1 MSETYYLP
9 VLYTEEERKKYAE
22 WGIKKEKFLMPF
34 AVVTIIIDLIVMVGT
49 IVALFKIREKEPYFS
64 AFLSTYGGL
73 INDIAYGVAI
83 VLTVL
88 LIKPLDMILDMVYK
102 KPQEPQMLCLTPT
115 ETGVRYMLSRGV
127 SVRSSG
133 TLNWNDWERAI
144 STETNEI
151 HIGDTIY
158 RIGFNTIES
167 IYPKNK
173 QHPWMDRPKEKVENS
188 IYLKTISRNFHGY
201 LLSLEEKKKE
211 QAYIEKVQ

>member
-1 MSETYYLP
+1 
-9 VLYTEEERKKYAE
+9 
-22 WGIKKEKFLMPF
+22 MPF
-34 AVVTIIIDLIVMVGT
+34 AVITIIVDLIVIIETGV
-49 IVALFKIREKEPYFS
+49 VLFKIREREPYFS

-83 VLTVL
+83 VLTAL

-102 KPQEPQMLCLTPT
+102 KQQEPQMLCLTPT

-127 SVRSSG
+127 YVLSSG
-133 TLNWNDWERAI
+133 TLNWNDWESAV
-144 STETNEI
+144 SEETNEI
-151 HIGDTIY
+151 HIGDVIY

-173 QHPWMDRPKEKVENS
+173 QHAWMDRPEEKVENS
-188 IYLKTISRNFHGY
+188 NHLKTISRNFRGY

-211 QAYIEKVQ
+211 AEWYDK

>member
-1 MSETYYLP
+1 MSEKYYLP

-22 WGIKKEKFLMPF
+22 WGIKKERFLMPF
-34 AVVTIIIDLIVMVGT
+34 AVVTIIIDLLVIVETGV
-49 IVALFKIREKEPYFS
+49 VLFKIREREPYFS

-83 VLTVL
+83 VLTAL

-127 SVRSSG
+127 YVLSSG
-133 TLNWNDWERAI
+133 TLNWNDWESAVLE
-144 STETNEI
+144 ETNEI
-151 HIGDTIY
+151 HIGDEIY
-158 RIGFNTIES
+158 RIGLNTIES

-173 QHPWMDRPKEKVENS
+173 QHAWMDRPEEKVENS
-188 IYLKTISRNFHGY
+188 IHLKNISRNFRGY

-211 QAYIEKVQ
+211 AEWYDK

>member
-1 MSETYYLP
+1 MSEKYYLP

-22 WGIKKEKFLMPF
+22 WGIKKERFLMPF
-34 AVVTIIIDLIVMVGT
+34 AVITIIVDLIVIIETGV
-49 IVALFKIREKEPYFS
+49 VLFKIREREPYFS

-83 VLTVL
+83 VLTAL

-127 SVRSSG
+127 SVLSSG
-133 TLNWNDWERAI
+133 TLNWNDWESAV
-144 STETNEI
+144 SEETNEI
-151 HIGDTIY
+151 HIGDVIY

-173 QHPWMDRPKEKVENS
+173 QHAWMDRPEEKVENS
-188 IYLKTISRNFHGY
+188 IHLKTISRNFRGY

-211 QAYIEKVQ
+211 AEWYDK